1 MTSHDDAHDDGHDG
15 RDGRDGHAPDE
26 HVDLMTPAEVA
37 RLFRVSVT
45 TVTKWARS
53 GLLPSVRT
61 LGGHRRFDRRDVLE
75 HLERTHGAAGEEP
88 EPT

>member
-1 MTSHDDAHDDGHDG
+1 MTSHDEG
-15 RDGRDGHAPDE
+15 PTSDE

-61 LGGHRRFDRRDVLE
+61 LGGHRRFERRDVLD
-75 HLERTHGAAGEEP
+75 HLERTQGAGAGEEP
-88 EPT
+88 EAP

>member
-1 MTSHDDAHDDGHDG
+1 MSSHDEGRGHED
-15 RDGRDGHAPDE
+15 

-61 LGGHRRFDRRDVLE
+61 LGGHRRFERRDVLE
-75 HLERTHGAAGEEP
+75 HLERTHGPGAAGEEP
-88 EPT
+88 ETP

>member
-1 MTSHDDAHDDGHDG
+1 MTSSDEHAEHAEGH
-15 RDGRDGHAPDE
+15 GHDE

-75 HLERTHGAAGEEP
+75 HLERTNGHGPAGDEP
-88 EPT
+88 GAT

>member
-1 MTSHDDAHDDGHDG
+1 MSSHDEGHT
-15 RDGRDGHAPDE
+15 HDE

-61 LGGHRRFDRRDVLE
+61 LGGHRRFDRRDVLD
-75 HLERTHGAAGEEP
+75 HLERTHGAGAAGDEP

>member
-1 MTSHDDAHDDGHDG
+1 MSSSHEHDEGRAH
-15 RDGRDGHAPDE
+15 DE

-61 LGGHRRFDRRDVLE
+61 LGGHRRFDRRDVLD
-75 HLERTHGAAGEEP
+75 HLERTNGAAGDEP
-88 EPT
+88 EAT